1 MTPNSKLTT
10 IMASDVCGYSKLIG
24 ENELAAIVALQECR
38 KIMDPLIQAHGGR
51 IFNTAGD
58 AVLAEF
64 DSPVGAID
72 FAIKC
77 QNQFHARNKLPGKLT
92 MRWRFGMNLGEV
104 YILDNGDLLGDGI
117 NLAARL
123 ESIADQGGVAVGA
136 ELYGVVHRKI
146 KNVTFEDRGEVELK
160 NISDPIQVWA
170 IKIEGATRTVTAA
183 KKQAP
188 EVKNYAKEIELL
200 ERSAARMDGEAAFK
214 LGKIYTDKTSSSFDI
229 EKAIN
234 WLWAARGLKIASATD
249 ELNRIIPTLPKDK
262 WLQAKTNAEV
272 FLDDLRWKSGAR

>member
-1 MTPNSKLTT
+1 MTPNTKLTT

-77 QNQFHARNKLPGKLT
+77 QNQFHARNKVPGKLT

-104 YILDNGDLLGDGI
+104 YVLDNGDLLGDGI

-123 ESIADQGGVAVGA
+123 ESIADQGGVAIGA

-146 KNVTFEDRGEVELK
+146 KNVAFEDRGEIELK
-160 NISDPIQVWA
+160 NISEPIQVWA
-170 IKIEGATRTVTAA
+170 IKIEGATRTVMAA
-183 KKQAP
+183 KKQASA
-188 EVKNYAKEIELL
+188 VKNYDKEIAEL
-200 ERSAARMDGEAAFK
+200 ERSANRLEGPAAFK
-214 LGKIYTDKTSSSFDI
+214 IGKLYADKTSASFNL

-234 WLWAARGLKIASATD
+234 WLWVARSLKIPSATD
-249 ELNRIIPTLPKDK
+249 ELNLIIPTLPKDK

-272 FLDDLRWKSGAR
+272 FLDELQWKGGFR

>member
-1 MTPNSKLTT
+1 MVPNTKLTT
-10 IMASDVCGYSKLIG
+10 IMASDVCGYSKLVG

-64 DSPVGAID
+64 DSPAGAIY
-72 FAIKC
+72 FAVNC
-77 QNQFHARNKLPGKLT
+77 QKQFHARNKAPGKLP

-123 ESIADQGGVAVGA
+123 ESIADAGGVAIGA
-136 ELYGVVHRKI
+136 ELYGVVYRKI
-146 KNVTFEDRGEVELK
+146 KDVTFEDRGEIELK

-170 IKIEGATRTVTAA
+170 IKIEGATRNITANN
-183 KKQAP
+183 KKVP
-188 EVKNYAKEIELL
+188 EAKNYENEIELL
-200 ERSAARMDGEAAFK
+200 ERSANQMDSAAAFN
-214 LGKIYTDKTSSSFDI
+214 LGKMD
-229 EKAIN
+229 N
-234 WLWAARGLKIASATD
+234 NGR
-249 ELNRIIPTLPKDK
+249 
-262 WLQAKTNAEV
+262 
-272 FLDDLRWKSGAR
+272 